1 MALDY
6 KQNNRINRMIALYD
20 TYVVWMSAVS
30 RFYAQEDIAGMK
42 TLIDPA
48 LMRDGSQEDV
58 ADLIGEEQLKKIHHL
73 NEALIASK
81 HNLQNAEAERRKD
94 AYKDFVVSFD
104 EFVKEIKDLKR
115 SIYYNENDFDPRTG
129 LKSKKLMDYDI
140 KLEMER
146 LSRSGRQFCLAL
158 ASIDGFEKIKQNGG
172 DDAVKLALK
181 KAGTAMIECLRPFD
195 DAYYIGENQ
204 FLLCLKQADMHGA
217 IRAFERLTEYLE
229 NRARTEGAN
238 AVKMVSC
245 IAEPIPE
252 DNVNELIQNLHK
264 DLASVEMDAGDAF
277 TYQELSPLERY
288 LKST

>member
-1 MALDY
+1 
-6 KQNNRINRMIALYD
+6 MIALYD

-115 SIYYNENDFDPRTG
+115 SIYYNENDF
-129 LKSKKLMDYDI
+129 
-140 KLEMER
+140 
-146 LSRSGRQFCLAL
+146 A
-158 ASIDGFEKIKQNGG
+158 
-172 DDAVKLALK
+172 
-181 KAGTAMIECLRPFD
+181 
-195 DAYYIGENQ
+195 
-204 FLLCLKQADMHGA
+204 
-217 IRAFERLTEYLE
+217 
-229 NRARTEGAN
+229 
-238 AVKMVSC
+238 
-245 IAEPIPE
+245 
-252 DNVNELIQNLHK
+252 
-264 DLASVEMDAGDAF
+264 
-277 TYQELSPLERY
+277 
-288 LKST
+288 